1 MSYQGGDNT
10 YVPSIDGLSGSPVGC
25 QYIVVVNIILKP
37 QRVMFCVGGHRL

>member
-10 YVPSIDGLSGSPVGC
+10 YVPSIDGLSGSLVN
-25 QYIVVVNIILKP
+25 IVMVNIILKP